1 MTAILDSWQL
11 ILPLILGAA
20 AVWWL
25 MPTVAG
31 SKPRIVA
38 AFLGIAAFAIL
49 VGRFSPPLDAGVSR
63 VMTAIFGLA
72 AVTAAVLMVTNR
84 NPVYAA
90 LWFAIVTL
98 GVCGLFLMQS
108 APFLAA
114 ATIIVY
120 AGAIIVTF
128 LFVIALAQQAGATV
142 YDQRARQPFMATFA
156 GFVLLGG
163 MLFALSKGLPIQ
175 PGRAPDLYLA
185 AKSAATA
192 SPATSGDGRGGM
204 TAQAEVPAVDAE
216 PEVVRYPQPKEVGTL
231 RGLGQMMFT
240 HYLYSVEV
248 AGTLLLIA
256 TIGAIA
262 IAPRRSHGAL

>member
-25 MPTVAG
+25 LPTASG
-31 SKPRIVA
+31 SRPRIVA
-38 AFLGIAAFAIL
+38 AFLGVAAFAIL
-49 VGRFSPPLDAGVSR
+49 AGRLTPALDANVSR
-63 VMTAIFGLA
+63 AMTAIFGVSA
-72 AVTAAVLMVTNR
+72 IVAAVLMVTNR

-120 AGAIIVTF
+120 AGAIVVTF
-128 LFVIALAQQAGATV
+128 LFVIALAQQAGATI
-142 YDQRARQPFMATFA
+142 YDQRARQPFMATLA

-163 MLFALSKGLPIQ
+163 MLFALSKALPVE
-175 PGRAPDLYLA
+175 PGRQPELRYA
-185 AKSAATA
+185 AQA
-192 SPATSGDGRGGM
+192 SDDANVVAVVST
-204 TAQAEVPAVDAE
+204 TAQT
-216 PEVVRYPQPKEVGTL
+216 PEQLGTL
-231 RGLGQMMFT
+231 RGLGQLMFSQ
-240 HYLYSVEV
+240 YLYSVEI

>member
-1 MTAILDSWQL
+1 MTSILDSWQL
-11 ILPLILGAA
+11 ILPLILGAV

-25 MPTVAG
+25 MPVASG
-31 SKPRIVA
+31 TKPRIVA
-38 AFLGIAAFAIL
+38 AFLGIAAVAILAGRLTPAIDGPVASTMTGLFAI
-49 VGRFSPPLDAGVSR
+49 S
-63 VMTAIFGLA
+63 
-72 AVTAAVLMVTNR
+72 AVWAAVLMVTNR

-90 LWFAIVTL
+90 LWFAVVTL
-98 GVCGLFLMQS
+98 SVCGLFLMKS

-142 YDQRARQPFMATFA
+142 YDQRARQPFMASVA
-156 GFVLLGG
+156 AFVLLGG
-163 MLFALSKGLPIQ
+163 MLFALSKGVPV
-175 PGRAPDLYLA
+175 
-185 AKSAATA
+185 
-192 SPATSGDGRGGM
+192 
-204 TAQAEVPAVDAE
+204 QAGKE
-216 PEVVRYPQPKEVGTL
+216 PELRYAKIEKSGEATTSSVEAVPMTIKQVGTL
-231 RGLGQMMFT
+231 RGLGQLMFT

>member
-1 MTAILDSWQL
+1 MLDYWQL

-25 MPTVAG
+25 MPSSSG

-38 AFLGIAAFAIL
+38 AFLGIAAFAIIA
-49 VGRFSPPLDAGVSR
+49 GRLTPALDATVAR
-63 VMTAIFGLA
+63 TMTAIFGLSA
-72 AVTAAVLMVTNR
+72 ITAAVLMVTNR

-128 LFVIALAQQAGATV
+128 LFVIALAQQAGATL
-142 YDQRARQPFMATFA
+142 YDQRARQPFMASIA
-156 GFVLLGG
+156 AFVLLGG
-163 MLFALSKGLPIQ
+163 MLFALSKSLPIT
-175 PGRAPDLYLA
+175 PGR
-185 AKSAATA
+185 
-192 SPATSGDGRGGM
+192 
-204 TAQAEVPAVDAE
+204 Q
-216 PEVVRYPQPKEVGTL
+216 PELRYPSVASAEGEMPTAKTVAQRPEQLGTL
-231 RGLGQMMFT
+231 RGLGQLMFT
-240 HYLYSVEV
+240 NYLYSVEI

>member
-1 MTAILDSWQL
+1 
-11 ILPLILGAA
+11 
-20 AVWWL
+20 
-25 MPTVAG
+25 MPIAEGTR
-31 SKPRIVA
+31 PRIVA
-38 AFLGIAAFAIL
+38 AFLAIAAFAIFA
-49 VGRFSPPLDAGVSR
+49 GRLTPALDVTVSR
-63 VMTAIFGLA
+63 AMTALFGLSA
-72 AVTAAVLMVTNR
+72 ITAAVLMVTNR
-84 NPVYAA
+84 NPVYGA

-98 GVCGLFLMQS
+98 SVCGLFLMQS

-142 YDQRARQPFMATFA
+142 YDQRARQPFMATVA

-163 MLFALSKGLPIQ
+163 MLFALAKGLPVH
-175 PGRAPDLYLA
+175 PGAPPELRVTV
-185 AKSAATA
+185 ATA
-192 SPATSGDGRGGM
+192 ENPELKERKTVM
-204 TAQAEVPAVDAE
+204 TQAAD
-216 PEVVRYPQPKEVGTL
+216 RVGTL
-231 RGLGQMMFT
+231 RGLGQLMFT
-240 HYLYSVEV
+240 QYLYSVEI

>member
-11 ILPLILGAA
+11 VLPLVLGALS
-20 AVWWL
+20 VWWL
-25 MPTVAG
+25 MPTAATG

-49 VGRFSPPLDAGVSR
+49 AGRLTPAIDAPVAR
-63 VMTAIFGLA
+63 MITALFGLS
-72 AVTAAVLMVTNR
+72 AVSAAVLMVTNK

-90 LWFAIVTL
+90 LWFAVVTL
-98 GVCGLFLMQS
+98 SVCGLFLMQS

-128 LFVIALAQQAGATV
+128 LFVIALAQQAGATM
-142 YDQRARQPFMATFA
+142 YDQRARQPFMASVAAFI
-156 GFVLLGG
+156 LLGG
-163 MLFALSKGLPIQ
+163 MLFALSKGLPVQ
-175 PGRAPDLYLA
+175 AGKPPELRKVTQV
-185 AKSAATA
+185 KS
-192 SPATSGDGRGGM
+192 PSGDPDVPP
-204 TAQAEVPAVDAE
+204 TAEVTFIRQPA
-216 PEVVRYPQPKEVGTL
+216 EVGTL
-231 RGLGQMMFT
+231 RGLGQLMFT
-240 HYLYSVEV
+240 QYLYSVEI

>member
-1 MTAILDSWQL
+1 MSAILDSWQL

-20 AVWWL
+20 AMWWL
-25 MPTVAG
+25 MPTAG
-31 SKPRIVA
+31 GSRPRIVA
-38 AFLGIAAFAIL
+38 AFLAIAAFAIIA
-49 VGRFSPPLDAGVSR
+49 GRLTPALDAPVSR
-63 VMTAIFGLA
+63 AMTILFALSAI
-72 AVTAAVLMVTNR
+72 VAAVLMVTNR

-98 GVCGLFLMQS
+98 SVCGLFLMQS

-120 AGAIIVTF
+120 AGAIVVTF

-142 YDQRARQPFMATFA
+142 YDQRARQPFLATVA

-163 MLFALSKGLPIQ
+163 MLFAMSKGLPVL
-175 PGRAPDLYLA
+175 PGTPGELRITRVSDEGQ
-185 AKSAATA
+185 
-192 SPATSGDGRGGM
+192 TSSTTTTVVSQG
-204 TAQAEVPAVDAE
+204 VD
-216 PEVVRYPQPKEVGTL
+216 RVGTL
-231 RGLGQMMFT
+231 RGLGQLMFSQ
-240 HYLYSVEV
+240 YLYSVEI

>member
-1 MTAILDSWQL
+1 MSAILDSWQL

-25 MPTVAG
+25 MPTAG
-31 SKPRIVA
+31 GRRPRIVA
-38 AFLGIAAFAIL
+38 AFLAIAAFAIL
-49 VGRFSPPLDAGVSR
+49 AGRLTPALDATVSR
-63 VMTAIFGLA
+63 AMTAIFGLSA
-72 AVTAAVLMVTNR
+72 ITAAVAMVTNR

-90 LWFAIVTL
+90 LWFALVTL
-98 GVCGLFLMQS
+98 SVCGLFLMQS

-142 YDQRARQPFMATFA
+142 YDQRARQPFMATVA

-163 MLFALSKGLPIQ
+163 MLFALSKGLPVQ
-175 PGRAPDLYLA
+175 QGPLPDLRVT
-185 AKSAATA
+185 KVNEA
-192 SPATSGDGRGGM
+192 SPAESMKVSVM
-204 TAQAEVPAVDAE
+204 TQGPD
-216 PEVVRYPQPKEVGTL
+216 RVGTL
-231 RGLGQMMFT
+231 RGLGQLMFSQ
-240 HYLYSVEV
+240 YLYSVEI

>member
-1 MTAILDSWQL
+1 MLDYWQL

-25 MPTVAG
+25 MPTSAG
-31 SKPRIVA
+31 VKPRIVA
-38 AFLGIAAFAIL
+38 AFLGIAALAIIA
-49 VGRFSPPLDAGVSR
+49 GRFTPAIDATVSR
-63 VMTAIFGLA
+63 TMTAIFGLSA
-72 AVTAAVLMVTNR
+72 ITAAVLMVTNR

-90 LWFAIVTL
+90 LWFAVVTL

-128 LFVIALAQQAGATV
+128 LFVIALAQQAGATM
-142 YDQRARQPFMATFA
+142 YDQRARQPFMASLA
-156 GFVLLGG
+156 AFVLLGG
-163 MLFALSKGLPIQ
+163 MLFALSKSLPVQ
-175 PGRAPDLYLA
+175 PGRQPELRY
-185 AKSAATA
+185 
-192 SPATSGDGRGGM
+192 
-204 TAQAEVPAVDAE
+204 PAVAVENEGDVATMKT
-216 PEVVRYPQPKEVGTL
+216 VAQQPAQLGTL
-231 RGLGQMMFT
+231 RGLGQLMFT
-240 HYLYSVEV
+240 HYLYSVEI

>member
-1 MTAILDSWQL
+1 MNAILDSWQL

-25 MPTVAG
+25 MPTAGVTRPRVVA
-31 SKPRIVA
+31 V
-38 AFLGIAAFAIL
+38 FLGVAAFAIL
-49 VGRFSPPLDAGVSR
+49 AGRLTPALDAG
-63 VMTAIFGLA
+63 TARFITAVFGLSAIAA
-72 AVTAAVLMVTNR
+72 AVAMVTNR

-90 LWFAIVTL
+90 LWFAVVTL
-98 GVCGLFLMQS
+98 SVCGLFLMQS

-120 AGAIIVTF
+120 AGAIVVTF

-142 YDQRARQPFMATFA
+142 YDQRARQPFMATLA

-163 MLFALSKGLPIQ
+163 MLFALSKGLPVQ
-175 PGRAPDLYLA
+175 PGRVPEIRIAARDAGVPPVDRPDSDESTPVDRTRA
-185 AKSAATA
+185 VVQ
-192 SPATSGDGRGGM
+192 PA
-204 TAQAEVPAVDAE
+204 Q
-216 PEVVRYPQPKEVGTL
+216 VGTL
-231 RGLGQMMFT
+231 RGLGQLMFT
-240 HYLYSVEV
+240 QYLYSVEI

-262 IAPRRSHGAL
+262 IAPRRAHGAL

>member
-1 MTAILDSWQL
+1 MSAILDSWQL
-11 ILPLILGAA
+11 ILPLILGAV

-25 MPTVAG
+25 MPTSAG
-31 SKPRIVA
+31 MRPRIVA
-38 AFLGIAAFAIL
+38 AFLAIAAFAIFA
-49 VGRFSPPLDAGVSR
+49 GRLTPSLDATVSR
-63 VMTAIFGLA
+63 VMTAIFGISA
-72 AVTAAVLMVTNR
+72 ITAAVLMVTNR
-84 NPVYAA
+84 NPVYGA

-98 GVCGLFLMQS
+98 SVCGLFLMQS

-142 YDQRARQPFMATFA
+142 YDQRARQPFMATVA

-163 MLFALSKGLPIQ
+163 MLFALSKGLPVHPAAPPSLQITTHPDGNPQLVEKKAVAIQ
-175 PGRAPDLYLA
+175 GADR
-185 AKSAATA
+185 
-192 SPATSGDGRGGM
+192 
-204 TAQAEVPAVDAE
+204 
-216 PEVVRYPQPKEVGTL
+216 VGTL
-231 RGLGQMMFT
+231 RGLGQLMFT
-240 HYLYSVEV
+240 QYLYSVEI

-262 IAPRRSHGAL
+262 IAPRRAHGTL

>member
-1 MTAILDSWQL
+1 MSAMLDSWQL
-11 ILPLILGAA
+11 ILPLILGAV

-25 MPTVAG
+25 MPTAAG
-31 SKPRIVA
+31 MRPRIVA
-38 AFLGIAAFAIL
+38 TFLGIAAFAIL
-49 VGRFSPPLDAGVSR
+49 AGRLTPALDATVSR
-63 VMTAIFGLA
+63 VMTAVFGLSA
-72 AVTAAVLMVTNR
+72 ITAAVLMVTNR

-98 GVCGLFLMQS
+98 SVCGLFLMQS

-128 LFVIALAQQAGATV
+128 LFVIALAQQAGATI
-142 YDQRARQPFMATFA
+142 YDQRARQPFMATVA

-163 MLFALSKGLPIQ
+163 MLFALSKGLPVQ
-175 PGRAPDLYLA
+175 PGPAPELRVTTPLA
-185 AKSAATA
+185 DNPAHTELRTVATQ
-192 SPATSGDGRGGM
+192 G
-204 TAQAEVPAVDAE
+204 
-216 PEVVRYPQPKEVGTL
+216 PERIGTL
-231 RGLGQMMFT
+231 RGLGQLMFT
-240 HYLYSVEV
+240 QYLYSVEI

-262 IAPRRSHGAL
+262 IAPRRAHGAL

>member
-1 MTAILDSWQL
+1 LILARDLAGALFMTAILDSWQL

-25 MPTVAG
+25 MPTSGAARP
-31 SKPRIVA
+31 KIVA

-49 VGRFSPPLDAGVSR
+49 AGRLSPAMDANVSR
-63 VMTAIFGLA
+63 FMTAIFGLS

-90 LWFAIVTL
+90 LWFAVVTL
-98 GVCGLFLMQS
+98 SVCGLFLMQS

-142 YDQRARQPFMATFA
+142 YDQRARQPFMATIA

-163 MLFALSKGLPIQ
+163 MLFALSKGLPVE
-175 PGRAPDLYLA
+175 PGRGPELRIAAPKAAVPQDAPD
-185 AKSAATA
+185 
-192 SPATSGDGRGGM
+192 D
-204 TAQAEVPAVDAE
+204 AVL
-216 PEVVRYPQPKEVGTL
+216 PEGVVIRQPEQVGTL
-231 RGLGQMMFT
+231 RGLGQLMFT
-240 HYLYSVEV
+240 HYLYSIEI

>member
-1 MTAILDSWQL
+1 MRSGLRFNSSRDLAGLMFMPAILDSWQL

-20 AVWWL
+20 SVWWL
-25 MPTVAG
+25 MPTAM
-31 SKPRIVA
+31 SSRPRIVA
-38 AFLGIAAFAIL
+38 AFLGVAAVAIL
-49 VGRFSPPLDAGVSR
+49 AGRLTPALDANVSR
-63 VMTAIFGLA
+63 LMTAIFGIS

-98 GVCGLFLMQS
+98 SVCGLFLMQS

-128 LFVIALAQQAGATV
+128 LFVIALAQQAGATM
-142 YDQRARQPFMATFA
+142 YDQRARQPFMASVA
-156 GFVLLGG
+156 AFVLLGG

-175 PGRAPDLYLA
+175 PGRQPELRYA
-185 AKSAATA
+185 ARAADN
-192 SPATSGDGRGGM
+192 PADPPTIPTM
-204 TAQAEVPAVDAE
+204 AQK
-216 PEVVRYPQPKEVGTL
+216 PEQLGTL
-231 RGLGQMMFT
+231 RGLGQLMFSQ
-240 HYLYSVEV
+240 YLYSVEI

-256 TIGAIA
+256 TVGAIA

>member
-1 MTAILDSWQL
+1 MLDSWQL
-11 ILPLILGAA
+11 ILPLVLGAA

-25 MPTVAG
+25 MPTSAAAR
-31 SKPRIVA
+31 PRIVA

-49 VGRFSPPLDAGVSR
+49 AGRLSPALDANVSR
-63 VMTAIFGLA
+63 VMTAIFGLSA
-72 AVTAAVLMVTNR
+72 IAAAVLMVTNR

-90 LWFAIVTL
+90 LWFAVVTL
-98 GVCGLFLMQS
+98 SVCGLFLMQS

-142 YDQRARQPFMATFA
+142 YDQRARQPFMATLA

-163 MLFALSKGLPIQ
+163 MLFALSKGLPVE
-175 PGRAPDLYLA
+175 PGPLPAIRMASSRPDLSTL
-185 AKSAATA
+185 S
-192 SPATSGDGRGGM
+192 D
-204 TAQAEVPAVDAE
+204 DAE
-216 PEVVRYPQPKEVGTL
+216 IPAPTYLTLHPGQVGTL
-231 RGLGQMMFT
+231 RGLGQLMFT
-240 HYLYSVEV
+240 QYLYSVEI

-262 IAPRRSHGAL
+262 IAPRRTHGAL

>member
-1 MTAILDSWQL
+1 MSAMLDSWQL
-11 ILPLILGAA
+11 ILPLILGAL

-25 MPTVAG
+25 MPTAAG
-31 SKPRIVA
+31 VRPRIVA
-38 AFLGIAAFAIL
+38 TFLGIAAFAIFA
-49 VGRFSPPLDAGVSR
+49 GRLTPALDAAVSR
-63 VMTAIFGLA
+63 AMTAAFGLSA
-72 AVTAAVLMVTNR
+72 ITAAVLMVTNR

-98 GVCGLFLMQS
+98 SVCGLFLMQS

-128 LFVIALAQQAGATV
+128 LFVIALAQQAGATI
-142 YDQRARQPFMATFA
+142 YDQRARQPFMATVA

-163 MLFALSKGLPIQ
+163 MLFALSKGLPVR
-175 PGRAPDLYLA
+175 PGPAPELRAAVALDEDKPVLA
-185 AKSAATA
+185 SYTA
-192 SPATSGDGRGGM
+192 
-204 TAQAEVPAVDAE
+204 VAVQG
-216 PEVVRYPQPKEVGTL
+216 PNQLGTL
-231 RGLGQMMFT
+231 RGLGQLMFT
-240 HYLYSVEV
+240 QYLYSVEI

>member
-1 MTAILDSWQL
+1 MSAMLDSWQL
-11 ILPLILGAA
+11 ILPLILGAV

-25 MPTVAG
+25 MPTAAG
-31 SKPRIVA
+31 MRPRIVA
-38 AFLGIAAFAIL
+38 TFLGIAAFAIL
-49 VGRFSPPLDAGVSR
+49 AGRLTPALDATVSR
-63 VMTAIFGLA
+63 VMTAVFGLSA
-72 AVTAAVLMVTNR
+72 ITAAVLMVTNR

-98 GVCGLFLMQS
+98 SVCGLFLMQS

-142 YDQRARQPFMATFA
+142 YDQRARQPFMATVA

-163 MLFALSKGLPIQ
+163 MLFALSKGLPVQ
-175 PGRAPDLYLA
+175 PGPAPDLRVLTT
-185 AKSAATA
+185 SADIPDATEMKTLVTQG
-192 SPATSGDGRGGM
+192 PDR
-204 TAQAEVPAVDAE
+204 
-216 PEVVRYPQPKEVGTL
+216 VGTL
-231 RGLGQMMFT
+231 RGLGQLMFT
-240 HYLYSVEV
+240 QYLYSVEI

>member
-25 MPTVAG
+25 LPTSAAARP
-31 SKPRIVA
+31 KIVA

-49 VGRFSPPLDAGVSR
+49 AGRLSPAMDANVSR
-63 VMTAIFGLA
+63 FITALFGLS

-90 LWFAIVTL
+90 LWFAVVTL
-98 GVCGLFLMQS
+98 SVCGLFLMQS

-142 YDQRARQPFMATFA
+142 YDQRARQPFMATVA

-163 MLFALSKGLPIQ
+163 MLFALSKGLPLE
-175 PGRAPDLYLA
+175 PGRAPELRIA
-185 AKSAATA
+185 ARKAAV
-192 SPATSGDGRGGM
+192 
-204 TAQAEVPAVDAE
+204 AQDVPDDEAVV
-216 PEVVRYPQPKEVGTL
+216 PEGIVIRQPEQVGTL
-231 RGLGQMMFT
+231 RGLGQLMFT
-240 HYLYSVEV
+240 HYLYSIEI

-262 IAPRRSHGAL
+262 IAPRRSHGTL